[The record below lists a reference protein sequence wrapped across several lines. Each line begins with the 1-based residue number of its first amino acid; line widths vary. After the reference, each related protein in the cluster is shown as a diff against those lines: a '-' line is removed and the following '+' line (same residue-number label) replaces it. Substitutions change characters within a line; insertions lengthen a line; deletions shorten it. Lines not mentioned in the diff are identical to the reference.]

1 MPVERLSPKVGSIPA
16 FHSVQQNINSLFSLV
31 LYDLQ
36 KRFEVMHPERGHVYN
51 KPEEDN
57 RVTEKPHDVLST

>member
-1 MPVERLSPKVGSIPA
+1 MTVLLDEQSI
-16 FHSVQQNINSLFSLV
+16 SLV

-36 KRFEVMHPERGHVYN
+36 NRFEVMHPERGHVYK